1 MDMLSRVRLAALM
14 VAVTALVFGCDGF
27 ETGTPPNSVVEEE
40 RTVVQFASVGASV
53 GETDTATVTVELSTP
68 QPVPNELSVE
78 ILFAEP
84 SSSAKRADFGDAFPD
99 DAPVRELT
107 RTVTFAAGADDG
119 TTQSVS
125 FADLEDDVPPQEE
138 GLETAIFK
146 LQQLNDPSGRAS
158 IGEND
163 RFDLLIGL
171 LDIAGAREQ
180 GAQGN
185 FIATQGIVTRAQG
198 DFTRIQDETGGL
210 VVRQT
215 GGAFSE
221 AVSNGDIRRGDLI
234 LVTGTTSFFSGLQQ
248 INEEE
253 LSDFTVVSRDNPL
266 PEPAVVTV
274 EELLAN
280 GEEYESE
287 LVRVEGLTTDAT
299 GTFSGSTSYTVSD
312 GTGSM
317 TLRTPNA
324 GDTEIVGKD
333 IPGGSFVFEG
343 PLGQF
348 NGGFDGADE
357 PDSGYQLAPVA
368 RGDVFV
374 PGQ

>member
-1 MDMLSRVRLAALM
+1 MDMLQRVRRVALFVAA
-14 VAVTALVFGCDGF
+14 TALVIGCDGF
-27 ETGTPPNSVVEEE
+27 ETGTPPNSVVEETG
-40 RTVVQFASVGASV
+40 TVVQFADAGASV
-53 GETDTATVTVELSTP
+53 GETDTAAVRVELSTP
-68 QPVPNELSVE
+68 QPIQSEISVE
-78 ILFAEP
+78 VLFAEP
-84 SSSAKRADFGDAFPD
+84 SSSAKRQDFGDAFPA
-99 DAPVRELT
+99 DAPVRDLV
-107 RTVTFAAGADDG
+107 RTVTFPSGSEDG
-119 TTQSVS
+119 TTRSVS
-125 FADLEDDVPPQEE
+125 FTDLEDDVPPQEE

-146 LQQLNDPSGRAS
+146 LQQLNDPSGAATL
-158 IGEND
+158 GETD

-171 LDIAGAREQ
+171 LDIAGARQQ
-180 GAQGN
+180 GAAGN

-198 DFTRIQDETGGL
+198 AFTRIQDETGGL

-215 GGAFSE
+215 SGAFSD

-253 LSDFTVVSRDNPL
+253 LSNFTVVSRDNPL
-266 PEPAVVTV
+266 PEPVTLTV
-274 EELLAN
+274 EEVLAD
-280 GEEYESE
+280 GEQYESE

-299 GTFSGSTSYTVSD
+299 GTFSGSTSYSVSD
-312 GTGSM
+312 GTASM

-324 GDTEIVGKD
+324 GDTNLVGKE
-333 IPGGSFVFEG
+333 IPSGTFVFEG

-374 PGQ
+374 PEQ

>member
-1 MDMLSRVRLAALM
+1 MLQRVRRVALFVAA
-14 VAVTALVFGCDGF
+14 TALVIGCDGF
-27 ETGTPPNSVVEEE
+27 ETGTPPNSVVEETG
-40 RTVVQFASVGASV
+40 TVVQFADAGASV
-53 GETDTATVTVELSTP
+53 GETDTAAVRVELSTP
-68 QPVPNELSVE
+68 QPIQSEISVE
-78 ILFAEP
+78 VLFAEP
-84 SSSAKRADFGDAFPD
+84 SSSAKRQDFGDAFPA
-99 DAPVRELT
+99 DAPVRDLV
-107 RTVTFAAGADDG
+107 RTVTFPSGSEDG
-119 TTQSVS
+119 TTRSVS
-125 FADLEDDVPPQEE
+125 FTDLEDDVPPQEE

-146 LQQLNDPSGRAS
+146 LQQLNDPSGAATL
-158 IGEND
+158 GETD

-171 LDIAGAREQ
+171 LDIAGARQQ
-180 GAQGN
+180 GAAGN

-198 DFTRIQDETGGL
+198 AFTRIQDETGGL

-215 GGAFSE
+215 SGAFSD

-253 LSDFTVVSRDNPL
+253 LSNFTVVSRDNPL
-266 PEPAVVTV
+266 PDPVTLTV
-274 EELLAN
+274 EEVLAD
-280 GEEYESE
+280 GEQYESE

-299 GTFSGSTSYTVSD
+299 GTFSGSTSYSVSD
-312 GTGSM
+312 GTASM

-324 GDTEIVGKD
+324 GDTNLVGKE
-333 IPGGSFVFEG
+333 IPSGTFVFEG

-374 PGQ
+374 PEQ

>member
-1 MDMLSRVRLAALM
+1 MDMLQRVRRVALFVAA
-14 VAVTALVFGCDGF
+14 TALVIGCDGF
-27 ETGTPPNSVVEEE
+27 ETGTPPNSVVEETG
-40 RTVVQFASVGASV
+40 TVVQFADAGASV
-53 GETDTATVTVELSTP
+53 GETDTAAVRVELSTP
-68 QPVPNELSVE
+68 QPIQSEISVE
-78 ILFAEP
+78 VLFAEP
-84 SSSAKRADFGDAFPD
+84 SSSAKRQDFGDAFPA
-99 DAPVRELT
+99 DAPVRDLV
-107 RTVTFAAGADDG
+107 RTVTFPSGSEDG
-119 TTQSVS
+119 TTRSVA
-125 FADLEDDVPPQEE
+125 FTDLEDDVPPQEE

-146 LQQLNDPSGRAS
+146 LQQLNDPSGAATL
-158 IGEND
+158 GETD

-171 LDIAGAREQ
+171 LDIAGARQQ
-180 GAQGN
+180 GAAGN

-198 DFTRIQDETGGL
+198 AFTRIQDETGGL

-215 GGAFSE
+215 SGAFSD

-253 LSDFTVVSRDNPL
+253 LSNFTVVSRDNPL
-266 PEPAVVTV
+266 PEPVTLTV
-274 EELLAN
+274 EEVLAD
-280 GEEYESE
+280 GEQYESE

-299 GTFSGSTSYTVSD
+299 GTFSGSTSYSVSD
-312 GTGSM
+312 GTASM

-333 IPGGSFVFEG
+333 IPSGTFVFQG

-348 NGGFDGADE
+348 NGGFGGADE

-374 PGQ
+374 PEQ

>member
-1 MDMLSRVRLAALM
+1 MDMLSRVRCVALLVAA
-14 VAVTALVFGCDGF
+14 TALVFGCDGL
-27 ETGTPPNSVVEEE
+27 ETGTPPNSIVEEE
-40 RTVVQFASVGASV
+40 GTVVGFARSGASV
-53 GETDTATVTVELSTP
+53 GETDTARVTVELSTP
-68 QPVPNELSVE
+68 QPIPNEISVE

-84 SSSAKRADFGDAFPD
+84 SSSAKREDFGDAFPA

-119 TTQSVS
+119 TTQSIT
-125 FADLEDDVPPQEE
+125 FTELEDDIPPQEE

-146 LQQLNDPSGRAS
+146 LQRLNDPSGRVS

-171 LDIAGAREQ
+171 LDIAGARRQ
-180 GAQGN
+180 GAAGN
-185 FIATQGIVTRAQG
+185 FIATQGIVTRAEG
-198 DFTRIQDETGGL
+198 AFTRIQDDTGGL

-215 GGAFSE
+215 GGAFNE
-221 AVSNGDIRRGDLI
+221 AVSSGDIRRGDLI

-248 INEEE
+248 INEDE
-253 LSDFTVVSRDNPL
+253 LSNFTVVSRDNPL
-266 PEPAVVTV
+266 PEPVGVTV

-280 GEEYESE
+280 GEEFESE
-287 LVRVEGLTTDAT
+287 LVRVEGLTTDAS
-299 GTFSGSTSYTVSD
+299 GSFSGSTSYTVSD
-312 GTGSM
+312 GTASM

-324 GDTEIVGKD
+324 SDTEVVGKE
-333 IPGGSFVFEG
+333 IPSGTFVFEG

-348 NGGFDGADE
+348 NGGFGGADE
-357 PDSGYQLAPVA
+357 PDSGYQLAPVG

>member
-1 MDMLSRVRLAALM
+1 MDMLQRVRRVALFVAA
-14 VAVTALVFGCDGF
+14 TALVIGCDGF
-27 ETGTPPNSVVEEE
+27 ETGTPPNSVVEETG
-40 RTVVQFASVGASV
+40 TVVQFADAGASV
-53 GETDTATVTVELSTP
+53 GETDTAAVRVELSTP
-68 QPVPNELSVE
+68 QPIQSEISVE
-78 ILFAEP
+78 VLFAEP
-84 SSSAKRADFGDAFPD
+84 SSSAKRQDFGDAFPA
-99 DAPVRELT
+99 DAPVRDLV
-107 RTVTFAAGADDG
+107 RTVTFPSGSEDG
-119 TTQSVS
+119 TTRSVA
-125 FADLEDDVPPQEE
+125 FTDLEDDVPPQEE

-146 LQQLNDPSGRAS
+146 LQQLNDPSGAATL
-158 IGEND
+158 GETD

-171 LDIAGAREQ
+171 LDIAGARQQ
-180 GAQGN
+180 GAAGN

-198 DFTRIQDETGGL
+198 AFTRIQDETGGL

-215 GGAFSE
+215 SGAFSD

-253 LSDFTVVSRDNPL
+253 LSNFTVVSRDNPL
-266 PEPAVVTV
+266 PEPVTLTV
-274 EELLAN
+274 EEVLAD
-280 GEEYESE
+280 GEQYESE

-299 GTFSGSTSYTVSD
+299 GTFSGGTSYSVSD
-312 GTGSM
+312 GTASM

-333 IPGGSFVFEG
+333 IPSGTFVFQG

-348 NGGFDGADE
+348 NGGFGGADE

-374 PGQ
+374 PEQ